1 MDYQFELD
9 WKNTLNKLSKLGF
22 EDIVDVDAILYLI
35 GVQELGKG
43 PKKYAKDDKI
53 NLMHLAVC
61 TILEPFGFYT
71 YSHTDEEGWP
81 HYNATQTL
89 PHLDGNEQERL
100 VKEAII
106 DYFKFY

>member
-1 MDYQFELD
+1 MDYQFEID
-9 WKNTLNKLSKLGF
+9 WKNTLKKLSEFGF
-22 EDIVDVDAILYLI
+22 EDIQDLDAILYII

-43 PKKYAKDDKI
+43 PKKFAKDDKV

-61 TILEPFGFYT
+61 TVLEPFGFYK

-81 HYNATQTL
+81 HYEVQSKL
-89 PHLDGNEQERL
+89 PHLNDVEQERL
-100 VKEAII
+100 MKQAVI

>member
-1 MDYQFELD
+1 MDYQFEID
-9 WKNTLNKLSKLGF
+9 WKNTLKKLSDFGF
-22 EDIVDVDAILYLI
+22 EAIEDLDAILYII

-43 PKKYAKDDKI
+43 PKKFAKDDKV

-61 TILEPFGFYT
+61 TVLEPFGFYK

-81 HYNATQTL
+81 HYTVESKL
-89 PHLDGNEQERL
+89 PHLNDVEQERL
-100 VKEAII
+100 MKQAVI

>member
-1 MDYQFELD
+1 MDYQFEID
-9 WKNTLNKLSKLGF
+9 WKNTLKKLSEFGF
-22 EDIVDVDAILYLI
+22 EAIEDLDAILYII

-43 PKKYAKDDKI
+43 PKKFAKDDKV

-61 TILEPFGFYT
+61 TVLEPFGFYK

-81 HYNATQTL
+81 HYEVQSKL
-89 PHLDGNEQERL
+89 PHLNDVEQERL
-100 VKEAII
+100 MKQAVI

>member
-9 WKNTLNKLSKLGF
+9 WKNTLKKLSELGF
-22 EDIVDVDAILYLI
+22 EDMSDLDAILYII

-43 PKKYAKDDKI
+43 PKKFAKDDKVD
-53 NLMHLAVC
+53 LMHLAVC
-61 TILEPFGFYT
+61 TVLEPFGFYK

-81 HYNATQTL
+81 HYEVQSKL
-89 PHLDGNEQERL
+89 PHLNDMEQERL
-100 VKEAII
+100 MKQAVI